1 MSVQEQ
7 AGQRIGILGYGSI
20 GRQVGRLAKA
30 LGMTVLAY
38 TASEKDT
45 PEKKKDR
52 GYIVPGTG
60 DRDGEYPDEWY
71 SGLDKEGL
79 HHFLEQDIDWLVISV
94 PLTKET
100 THFLSTE
107 EFKVLSQGGKKKPF
121 VTNIARG

>member
-1 MSVQEQ
+1 
-7 AGQRIGILGYGSI
+7 
-20 GRQVGRLAKA
+20 
-30 LGMTVLAY
+30 MTVLAY